1 MASVIVFKCHR
12 SKKGS
17 CNRCCKIF
25 ESNIYLLPITQKLF
39 IGIIMLAKRIIPCL
53 DCDLNVPH
61 GRVVKGVEFKQ
72 IRYAGE
78 PVALATKYYEDG
90 ADEIVFLDITAS
102 HERRET
108 MADVIKAT
116 TENVFVPI
124 CVGGGIRKPQDYVNM
139 LKAGADKCSTN
150 TAAIHNPDLI
160 NEASKVVGS
169 QACVIGIDAKRR
181 YVDDPQ
187 ENDDHVI
194 IETPQG
200 YCWYDCSIYGG
211 REFTGIDAI
220 KWAMECQERGAGEI
234 LLTSMD
240 RDGTKDG
247 YDIPLNRAMSEMLDI
262 PIIASGG
269 GGSPEHIYET
279 LTKGK
284 SDAALAASI
293 FHFDEYPVPVV
304 KEYLKE
310 RGVAVRL

>member
-1 MASVIVFKCHR
+1 
-12 SKKGS
+12 
-17 CNRCCKIF
+17 
-25 ESNIYLLPITQKLF
+25 
-39 IGIIMLAKRIIPCL
+39 MLAKRIIPCL

-78 PVALATKYYEDG
+78 PVDLATRYYEEG

-108 MADVIKAT
+108 MTDVIKAT

-124 CVGGGIRKPQDYVNM
+124 CVGGGIRKPEDYVNM

-181 YVDDPQ
+181 YV
-187 ENDDHVI
+187 ENPKENGDKI
-194 IETPQG
+194 IVETDKG
-200 YCWYDCSIYGG
+200 YCWFDCSIYGG

-220 KWAMECQERGAGEI
+220 AWAIECEERGAGEI

-247 YDIPLNRAMSEMLDI
+247 YDNYLNRAISEAVNI
-262 PIIASGG
+262 PVIASGG
-269 GGSPEHIYET
+269 CGTPDHIYDAFAV
-279 LTKGK
+279 GK
-284 SDAALAASI
+284 ADAALAASI
-293 FHFDEYPVPVV
+293 FHYKEYPIRAV

-310 RGVAVRL
+310 KGIPVRI

>member
-1 MASVIVFKCHR
+1 
-12 SKKGS
+12 
-17 CNRCCKIF
+17 
-25 ESNIYLLPITQKLF
+25 
-39 IGIIMLAKRIIPCL
+39 MLAKRIIPCL
-53 DCDLNVPH
+53 DCDLQVPH

-78 PVALATKYYEDG
+78 PVELATKYYEDG

-124 CVGGGIRKPQDYVNM
+124 CVGGGIRKPADYVNM

-160 NEASKVVGS
+160 SEASKIVGS

-181 YVDDPQ
+181 YIEDESEARDK
-187 ENDDHVI
+187 I
-194 IETPQG
+194 IVETKKG
-200 YCWYDCSIYGG
+200 LAWFDCSIYGG
-211 REFTGIDAI
+211 REFTGMDAI
-220 KWAMECQERGAGEI
+220 AWAMECEDRGAGEI

-247 YDIPLNRAMSEMLDI
+247 YDLELTRAISESVDI
-262 PIIASGG
+262 PVIASGG
-269 GGSPEHIYET
+269 VGTPQHVLEAFT
-279 LTKGK
+279 LGK
-284 SDAALAASI
+284 ADAALAASI
-293 FHFDEYPVPVV
+293 FHFNEYPVPEVKAFLKNNGVV
-304 KEYLKE
+304 
-310 RGVAVRL
+310 VRE